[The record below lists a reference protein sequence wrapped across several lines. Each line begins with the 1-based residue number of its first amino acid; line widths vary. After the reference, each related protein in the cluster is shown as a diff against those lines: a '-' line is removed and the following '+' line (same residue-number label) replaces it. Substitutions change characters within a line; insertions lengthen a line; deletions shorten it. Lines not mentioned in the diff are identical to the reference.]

1 MNKEKEMKEG
11 RKEEKRGKEGKKEED
26 KGENRLHIYM
36 FKNETG
42 KKDR

>member
-11 RKEEKRGKEGKKEED
+11 RKEGKRGKEGKKEED

-36 FKNETG
+36 FKNENG
-42 KKDR
+42 RKDR